1 MSPAS
6 DDKILVPVG
15 ESATMRNT
23 VGYVV
28 REAMD
33 RIDAEEAEV
42 TIHFVYPVV
51 WDKQDLEGDAGE
63 DEETLLERVEAW
75 VAEDAGIDDD
85 ESLPFEMKTAV
96 IGADQYLF
104 SPVDYAELLVE
115 YADSN
120 ALGHIILDPE
130 FQPGPSTP
138 MLTPLVAELD
148 RVESISYEEA
158 PVQRSV
164 RGRQL
169 LGRSFSAINFL
180 TVFGLSYL
188 FYLVIGGFA
197 GTFDYATGAV
207 SAGIVAALL
216 SNITL
221 NGSLNPRRSVIVLAR
236 FLVYVPFLLW
246 EITKA
251 NLEVAYI
258 VLHPSLPINPS
269 MERIEPSVPRG
280 LPVTTLANSI
290 TLTPG
295 TVTVDVRER
304 EFQVHA
310 LSDGAREGL
319 YDGTLERAVRF
330 VFFGRNGARIPTPR
344 ERGQDEEEEETT

>member
-1 MSPAS
+1 MSPA
-6 DDKILVPVG
+6 DADQILVPVG
-15 ESATMRNT
+15 ETATMRNT
-23 VGYVV
+23 VSYVV
-28 REAMD
+28 REVME
-33 RIDAEEAEV
+33 RVDADETGLAV
-42 TIHFVYPVV
+42 HFVYPVV
-51 WDKQDLEGDAGE
+51 WDRRDLEGYAGE
-63 DEETLLERVEAW
+63 DEEELLERVEAW
-75 VAEDAGIDDD
+75 AREDAGIDDD
-85 ESLPFEMKTAV
+85 ESVPFEMTTAV

-115 YADSN
+115 YAEEH
-120 ALGHIILDPE
+120 ALNHIILDPE

-138 MLTPLVAELD
+138 MLTPLLAELE
-148 RVESISYEEA
+148 RVSGISYQEA

-169 LGRSFSAINFL
+169 LGRSFSVINFL
-180 TVFGLSYL
+180 AVFGLSYL

-207 SAGIVAALL
+207 SAGIVAVLL

-221 NGSLNPRRSVIVLAR
+221 EQQIKPRYTIPMLAR
-236 FLVYVPFLLW
+236 WIVYLPFLLW

-251 NLEVAYI
+251 NLQVAYI

-269 MERIEPSVPRG
+269 MERIVPALPRG

-295 TVTVDVRER
+295 TITVDVRER
-304 EFQVHA
+304 EFHVHA

-319 YDGTLERAVRF
+319 YDGALERAVRF
-330 VFFGRNGARIPTPR
+330 VFFGRSGANIPTPR
-344 ERGQDEEEEETT
+344 ERGQNEEGDEE

>member
-1 MSPAS
+1 MP
-6 DDKILVPVG
+6 I
-15 ESATMRNT
+15 E
-23 VGYVV
+23 VV
-28 REAMD
+28 
-33 RIDAEEAEV
+33 
-42 TIHFVYPVV
+42 T
-51 WDKQDLEGDAGE
+51 
-63 DEETLLERVEAW
+63 
-75 VAEDAGIDDD
+75 
-85 ESLPFEMKTAV
+85 EM

-115 YADSN
+115 YAEAHDLN
-120 ALGHIILDPE
+120 HIILDPE

-138 MLTPLVAELD
+138 MLTPLLVELE
-148 RVESISYEEA
+148 RVSGISYEEA
-158 PVQRSV
+158 PVQRPV

-169 LGRSFSAINFL
+169 LGRSFSVVNFL

-221 NGSLNPRRSVIVLAR
+221 ERQIRPLQTIMALAR
-236 FLVYVPFLLW
+236 FTAYVPFLLW

-251 NLEVAYI
+251 NLQVAYI

-269 MERIEPSVPRG
+269 MERIVPALPRG

-304 EFQVHA
+304 EFYVHA
-310 LSDGAREGL
+310 LSGGAREGL

-330 VFFGRNGARIPTPR
+330 VFFGRSSMGIPTPR
-344 ERGQDEEEEETT
+344 ERGQDEEGDVE

>member
-1 MSPAS
+1 MSPA
-6 DDKILVPVG
+6 DADQILVPIG
-15 ESATMRNT
+15 ETATMRNT

-28 REAMD
+28 REAME
-33 RIDAEEAEV
+33 RLDADETGVAV
-42 TIHFVYPVV
+42 HFVYPVV
-51 WDKQDLEGDAGE
+51 WDKQDLEGYAGE
-63 DEETLLERVEAW
+63 DEEELLERVEAW
-75 VAEDAGIDDD
+75 AREDAGIDD
-85 ESLPFEMKTAV
+85 ESLPFEMTTAV

-115 YADSN
+115 YAEAH
-120 ALGHIILDPE
+120 ALNHIILDPE

-138 MLTPLVAELD
+138 MLTPLLAELE
-148 RVESISYEEA
+148 RVSGISYEES

-169 LGRSFSAINFL
+169 LGRSFSVVNFL
-180 TVFGLSYL
+180 AVFGLSYL

-216 SNITL
+216 SSITL
-221 NGSLNPRRSVIVLAR
+221 NRSLKPLQTITVLAR
-236 FLVYVPFLLW
+236 FIVYVPFLLW
-246 EITKA
+246 EISKA
-251 NLEVAYI
+251 NLQVAYI

-269 MERIEPSVPRG
+269 MERIVPALPRG

-304 EFQVHA
+304 EFHVHA
-310 LSDGAREGL
+310 LSDAAREGL
-319 YDGTLERAVRF
+319 HDGTLERAVRF
-330 VFFGRNGARIPTPR
+330 VFFGRSGARMATSR
-344 ERGQDEEEEETT
+344 ERGEGEEVDPE